1 MVAETAALAAAFAKR
16 RWPALAFL
24 DTHAADRPEP
34 PYPPHCLEATSCGPD
49 ARRRWP
55 AELAWLESCPT
66 ATLVRK
72 DCIDGF
78 VGATAPNGSNAV
90 VDWVRRH
97 QLRQIVVTGIC
108 TDICVLDFVVSVL
121 SARNHGLLPPLQDI
135 TVHAGACATY
145 DLDRAAAKALGT
157 GPLHP
162 QDAAHHVG
170 LYVMQARGAKIVD
183 RITFS

>member
-1 MVAETAALAAAFAKR
+1 MVAETAALAAAFAER

-34 PYPPHCLEATSCGPD
+34 PYPPHCVAGTGEEDLVP
-49 ARRRWP
+49 
-55 AELAWLESCPT
+55 ELAWLESCPT

-78 VGATAPNGSNAV
+78 VGATAPDGSNAV
-90 VDWVRRH
+90 VDWVRRN

-121 SARNHGLLPPLQDI
+121 SARNHGLLPPLRDI

-145 DLDRAAAKALGT
+145 DLDQAAAKALGA
-157 GPLHP
+157 GPPHP

-183 RITFS
+183 RVTFS